1 MTVESSAATLINPVN
16 KGVRARMCVCVCV
29 CVYTYIFMYVLSP
42 SAAGPYRHL
51 QL

>member
-16 KGVRARMCVCVCV
+16 KGVRARMCVCV
-29 CVYTYIFMYVLSP
+29 YTYIFMYVLSP